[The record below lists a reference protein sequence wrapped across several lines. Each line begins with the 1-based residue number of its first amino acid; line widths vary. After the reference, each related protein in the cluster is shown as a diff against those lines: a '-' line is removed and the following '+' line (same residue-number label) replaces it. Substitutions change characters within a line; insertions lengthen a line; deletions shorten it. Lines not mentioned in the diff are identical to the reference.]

1 MFHSRQHLI
10 QWLQE
15 NLTDRVLQ
23 NLLQGG
29 GKLELLGGFSPLP
42 SSSLSGWIV
51 ALTSYTTGRGHY
63 ICIGVDEETGFVR
76 WWQTEEVDWQNWD
89 GDKSKN
95 PLYCG
100 DNPEAYR
107 RWKNRNDNKRD

>member
-10 QWLQE
+10 QWLQD

-29 GKLELLGGFSPLP
+29 GKLELFGGFSPLP
-42 SSSLSGWIV
+42 NSSLSGWIV
-51 ALTSYTTGRGHY
+51 ALTSYQTGQGHY
-63 ICIGVDEETGFVR
+63 ICIGADEETGQCR
-76 WWQTEEVDWQNWD
+76 WWQTEEVDWMCWD
-89 GDKSKN
+89 GDKAAN

-100 DNPEAYR
+100 DNPENYR
-107 RWKNRNDNKRD
+107 EWKNERI